1 MSGTPS
7 SPAQGAA
14 AEAPIGPPPLEPNT
28 NGVYKIACH
37 IMQARLGDGRH
48 LPASSAARTAAT
60 DLASRAILEAATP
73 GLALARGH
81 AGVRSCCAIIG
92 VGADAGAFGVRRI
105 AVRRGVMSQKTTRP
119 KGFPLP
125 SSLEVLPG
133 TEAAQQAYPYF
144 IQFTPSDDQRFW
156 FYNSMHF
163 PEPMS
168 AFDMVTA
175 EAAYCALGA
184 SNTRVHSL
192 PTTLGIDHRIINGR
206 VYIGGNAVTD
216 PAEIAR
222 RTEEF
227 QKRAF
232 YYYENWER
240 LYAQWREK
248 MLKLIRDAQALPK
261 LELPEFEPLENVLA
275 GRGIASNHF
284 LLDTYQK
291 TLEGYFRMW
300 HHHFEFLLLGYGAY
314 MTFFAFCK
322 KAFPEISEQT
332 VARMVAGIEA
342 EIFRPD
348 EEVRRLARR
357 AVELGVDS
365 KFRDGVSAQA
375 VIESL
380 EKAGTPGRE
389 WLKELEISRDP
400 WFNVN
405 VGDGFYHYHRSW
417 NDDLSMP
424 FAALPGYIGLF
435 KAGESLHRDHEKL
448 RREREQLI
456 ADYRDLLAT
465 DEERAAYD
473 QMIKLAHRVF
483 PYVEGHKFYC
493 EHWYTNLF
501 FNKIREFGALLAQH
515 GFFSRED
522 DVFQLSHYELESAIV
537 DLMSSWSN
545 GSPPRGPGHWPRIVA
560 ERRAALAQ
568 WAKHDTPP
576 ALGPVPEVIDDPAIV
591 MLWGITRENL
601 DTWLAAGSETT
612 SNELRGFAAS
622 NGVVEGP
629 ARVVKSV
636 EEIARIEKGDI
647 LVCQI
652 TNPTWAPLFQKISAA
667 VSDIGGSMS
676 HMAIVAREFGLPAVV
691 GTGSAT
697 TRIRDGQRIRV
708 DGGRGVVTI
717 LQ

>member
-1 MSGTPS
+1 M
-7 SPAQGAA
+7 
-14 AEAPIGPPPLEPNT
+14 NR
-28 NGVYKIACH
+28 KH
-37 IMQARLGDGRH
+37 
-48 LPASSAARTAAT
+48 
-60 DLASRAILEAATP
+60 
-73 GLALARGH
+73 
-81 AGVRSCCAIIG
+81 
-92 VGADAGAFGVRRI
+92 DA
-105 AVRRGVMSQKTTRP
+105 

-125 SSLEVLPG
+125 SSLKVVPG
-133 TEAAQQAYPYF
+133 TERAQAAYPYF
-144 IQFTPSDDQRFW
+144 IQFTKADDQRFW

-175 EAAYCALGA
+175 EAAYCALGS
-184 SNTRVHSL
+184 SNTRVHCL
-192 PTTLGIDHRIINGR
+192 PTTLGIDHRILNGR

-232 YYYENWER
+232 YYYEHWER
-240 LYAQWREK
+240 LYAQWKEK

-261 LELPEFEPLENVLA
+261 LELPEFEPLENVRA
-275 GRGIASNHF
+275 GRGIASNHW

-322 KAFPEISEQT
+322 KAFPEISDQT

-357 AVELGVDS
+357 AVELGVDA
-365 KFRDGVSAQA
+365 KFLDGVPAEA
-375 VIESL
+375 IMASL
-380 EKAGTPGRE
+380 EKAGPQGRE
-389 WLKELEISRDP
+389 WLKELETSRDP

-405 VGDGFYHYHRSW
+405 VGDGFYHYHRAW

-424 FAALPGYIGLF
+424 FAAIPGYIGRV
-435 KAGESLHRDHEKL
+435 KAGESLQRDHVRL
-448 RREREQLI
+448 QTEREQLI
-456 ADYRDLLAT
+456 ADYRDLLGT

-501 FNKIREFGALLAQH
+501 FNKIREFGALLAKH
-515 GFFSRED
+515 GFFGRED
-522 DVFQLSHYELESAIV
+522 DVFHLNHYELESAIV

-545 GSPPRGPGHWPRIVA
+545 GSPPRGPGHWPSIVA
-560 ERRAALAQ
+560 ERRAALAV
-568 WAKHDTPP
+568 WAKQDMPP
-576 ALGPVPEVIDDPAIV
+576 ALGPVPDVIDDPAIV

-601 DTWLAAGSETT
+601 DKWLSAGGDAAG
-612 SNELRGFAAS
+612 NELRGFAAS
-622 NGVVEGP
+622 NGVVEGT

-636 EEIARIEKGDI
+636 EEISRIKKGDI

-708 DGGRGVVTI
+708 DGGRGVVT
-717 LQ
+717 LLH